1 MPAIPSSP
9 SLLLRA
15 LPEAEL
21 EALGQRLELVELVEE
36 TILVEAGRPPTR
48 IYLPYSG
55 AISIMVR
62 LSGGQTV
69 EVATIGRDSIFGA
82 AAALDGGQ
90 SLTSAFV
97 VLPCPAR
104 PRCSTLRIFGSRPSK
119 RHFPRNGGATRAGIA
134 RNGPAIRCMQCIA
147 PGRSTSVT
155 LAVACMRSMRR
166 RRVAAYSGSPGIA
179 DWRATQRDFDCR
191 SYTAAGANYPLQPG
205 FHRYCRS
212 GRPETDGLR
221 ML

>member
-9 SLLLRA
+9 NLLLRA

-36 TILVEAGRPPTR
+36 TILVEAGRPR
-48 IYLPYSG
+48 AHIYLPYSG
-55 AISIMVR
+55 AISIMAR

-104 PRCSTLRIFGSRPSK
+104 PRCSTLRIFGQPSTEASLSAQRWRDTSRHCSQWPSNPLHAMH
-119 RHFPRNGGATRAGIA
+119 RTRSKYVCHAGCCVH
-134 RNGPAIRCMQCIA
+134 AIY
-147 PGRSTSVT
+147 
-155 LAVACMRSMRR
+155 
-166 RRVAAYSGSPGIA
+166 AAAKG
-179 DWRATQRDFDCR
+179 CR
-191 SYTAAGANYPLQPG
+191 L
-205 FHRYCRS
+205 
-212 GRPETDGLR
+212 LR
-221 ML
+221 KPWHS